1 MSVHSYFGC
10 IGVCVDVGVSFLG
23 LVLGLGSEALR
34 LFLLR
39 GVGVRSYLSI
49 SFGLRMARGW
59 KCLPGVL
66 GPKVRFPP
74 TRPSSI
80 LRKVPWWR
88 ESFLWDITNRFS

>member
-39 GVGVRSYLSI
+39 GVGVRS
-49 SFGLRMARGW
+49 
-59 KCLPGVL
+59 
-66 GPKVRFPP
+66 
-74 TRPSSI
+74 
-80 LRKVPWWR
+80 
-88 ESFLWDITNRFS
+88 